1 MRRALLWRY
10 YAGDHAAG
18 ALVMAGCVPIYM
30 KVLYMKCSVMRKNPG
45 LNLVFNS
52 SDPDEEGV
60 PLGDVAV
67 QESRPE
73 LAAPPM
79 YKVVIL
85 NDDYTPMDF
94 VVEILESFF
103 SMDREK
109 ATRIMLTIHTQGQ
122 ATCGI
127 YTRDVAETKAAQV
140 VDYAQQ
146 NQHPLLC
153 QVQQA

>member
-1 MRRALLWRY
+1 
-10 YAGDHAAG
+10 
-18 ALVMAGCVPIYM
+18 
-30 KVLYMKCSVMRKNPG
+30 MRKNPG

>member
-1 MRRALLWRY
+1 MSKTP
-10 YAGDHAAG
+10 H
-18 ALVMAGCVPIYM
+18 
-30 KVLYMKCSVMRKNPG
+30 SH
-45 LNLVFNS
+45 LVFNS
-52 SDPDEEGV
+52 GSHDEEGV
-60 PLGDVAV
+60 PEGDLAV
-67 QESRPE
+67 QETRPQ
-73 LAAPPM
+73 LAPPPM
-79 YKVVIL
+79 YKVIIL

-103 SMDREK
+103 NMDREK
-109 ATRIMLTIHTQGQ
+109 ATRVMLTIHTEGE

-153 QVQQA
+153 RVEKT

>member
-1 MRRALLWRY
+1 
-10 YAGDHAAG
+10 
-18 ALVMAGCVPIYM
+18 
-30 KVLYMKCSVMRKNPG
+30 MRKDSDFH
-45 LNLVFNS
+45 LVFNS
-52 SDPDEEGV
+52 RDPEEEGS
-60 PLGDVAV
+60 PQGDVAV
-67 QESRPE
+67 QESRPQ
-73 LAAPPM
+73 LAPPPM

-103 SMDREK
+103 NMNREQ

-127 YTRDVAETKAAQV
+127 FTRDVAETKAAQV

>member
-1 MRRALLWRY
+1 
-10 YAGDHAAG
+10 
-18 ALVMAGCVPIYM
+18 
-30 KVLYMKCSVMRKNPG
+30 MRKNPF
-45 LNLVFNS
+45 LHLVFNS
-52 SDPDEEGV
+52 KSPEEEGV
-60 PLGDVAV
+60 PLGDVAI

-73 LAAPPM
+73 LAPPPM

-94 VVEILESFF
+94 VVEVLEFF
-103 SMDREK
+103 FGMDREK
-109 ATRIMLTIHTQGQ
+109 ATRIMLTIHTEGQ

-127 YTRDVAETKAAQV
+127 FTRDVAETKAAQV

>member
-1 MRRALLWRY
+1 MRINHLVLNSKDPDTQ
-10 YAGDHAAG
+10 GDHQ
-18 ALVMAGCVPIYM
+18 
-30 KVLYMKCSVMRKNPG
+30 
-45 LNLVFNS
+45 
-52 SDPDEEGV
+52 
-60 PLGDVAV
+60 GDVAV
-67 QESRPE
+67 QETRPE
-73 LAAPPM
+73 LAPPPL

-94 VVEILESFF
+94 VVQVLEYFF
-103 SMDREK
+103 GMDREK

-140 VDYAQQ
+140 VDYAQEHH
-146 NQHPLLC
+146 HPLLC